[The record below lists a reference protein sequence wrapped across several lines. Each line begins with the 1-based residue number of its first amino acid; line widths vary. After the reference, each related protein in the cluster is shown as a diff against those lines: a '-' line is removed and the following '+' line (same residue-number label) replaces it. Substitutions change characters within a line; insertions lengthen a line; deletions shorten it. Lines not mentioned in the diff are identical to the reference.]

1 MKFYLSHLRT
11 LSIALAIVATLV
23 PAFAFAQQY
32 TNCSTQW
39 QNWGATNCTPGNLL
53 VYVQV
58 NNNNGYNRAPSD
70 FTVTVSAPTVSPS
83 TFPGSLQ
90 GTSVLVGGSYAVNV
104 LQLQGYTASY
114 STGCTGNLSQNSS
127 ATCIVTESNVTG
139 YNNIPYT
146 YYPNQYYSSYYP
158 YNNGYFPPLT
168 CTPSGETVTI
178 GQNVTFTATGGQF
191 SQYNWSNSAQ
201 PNQTSYN
208 IGTSYTTTL
217 LSPGTQTI
225 TVYNGSQTATCSI
238 NVVGYPVTGYN
249 GYNGYTGYN
258 TYPAVTVGTVY
269 PSNVYSPV
277 TVTPTYIPSLPNT
290 GFAPI
295 DGATLATVLALLFAA
310 ALATYPYVRKAFAT
324 VLG

>member
-1 MKFYLSHLRT
+1 MKSLRS
-11 LSIALAIVATLV
+11 LAIALAIVAGLV
-23 PAFAFAQQY
+23 PALAFAQQY
-32 TNCSTQW
+32 TQNCATSW
-39 QNWGATNCTPGNLL
+39 QNWGTNNCTVGNLL

-58 NNNNGYNRAPSD
+58 NNSNTGYNRAPSD
-70 FTVTVSAPTVSPS
+70 FTVTVNAPSASPS

-90 GTSVLVGGSYAVNV
+90 GTPVLVGGNYTVTV
-104 LQLQGYTASY
+104 LQQQGYTASY

-127 ATCIVTESNVTG
+127 ATCIVTESNVSG
-139 YNNIPYT
+139 YNNYPYS
-146 YYPNQYYSSYYP
+146 YYPNQYYPSYYP
-158 YNNGYFPPLT
+158 YNNGYFAPLT
-168 CTPSGETVTI
+168 CSPSGQTVTV

-225 TVYNGSQTATCSI
+225 TVYNGSQTATCTVT
-238 NVVGYPVTGYN
+238 VVGYPIA
-249 GYNGYTGYN
+249 GYTGYYN
-258 TYPAVTVGTVY
+258 NNIYPGNIYPGATVTPVSTLY
-269 PSNVYSPV
+269 PTNV

-295 DGATLATVLALLFAA
+295 DGSTLAIALALLFAA
-310 ALATYPYVRKAFAT
+310 ALAAYPYVRQAFAT
-324 VLG
+324 VLR